1 MELFHTLSL
10 ISKGQSGRA
19 LGQILGKYRVSGGP
33 PQFCHPPYLWHG
45 LTDQAHILGN
55 QNTRSQVLFGV
66 LSPRIHMQIPPKVLE
81 KLGSAQG
88 KKIRCP
94 LLIRLGVLTD
104 DLASHFLN
112 RVRPPFTIVGPAE
125 GPAGLLLDGV
135 SVGAA
140 GVRLPGAVDLHAKPA
155 RGCGQG

>member
-1 MELFHTLSL
+1 M
-10 ISKGQSGRA
+10 GQSGRA

-94 LLIRLGVLTD
+94 LLTRLG
-104 DLASHFLN
+104 APA
-112 RVRPPFTIVGPAE
+112 PPLGATPIFETKIVNLKQRYYKVMSYTRSANGRCKRCIWMYMIAIRSRDKYS
-125 GPAGLLLDGV
+125 LRGV
-135 SVGAA
+135 CDQSDFSVSA
-140 GVRLPGAVDLHAKPA
+140 
-155 RGCGQG
+155 